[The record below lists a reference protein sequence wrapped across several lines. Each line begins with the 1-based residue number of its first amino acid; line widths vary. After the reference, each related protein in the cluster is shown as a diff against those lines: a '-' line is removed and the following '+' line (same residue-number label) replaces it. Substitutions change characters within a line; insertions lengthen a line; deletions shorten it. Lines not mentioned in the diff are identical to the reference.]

1 MFRMR
6 LMTAGAAAALLMA
19 PAAMAQDQT
28 ATPPNVGEVPET
40 EVTASPPQPNPG
52 EESAAP
58 ATDDAWEPETP
69 GEDAVAYEQAG
80 EEGWSEPDAPADT
93 VEPAPVAEP
102 EEEALP
108 VEPAPMAEPEPEPM
122 AQPTPDPMTP
132 DDAMTPPDGMELP
145 ADTTIPPPPIDPAPD
160 AAEDDLL
167 DPTPPG
173 A

>member
-40 EVTASPPQPNPG
+40 EVTASQPVPNPG
-52 EESAAP
+52 EDSAAP
-58 ATDDAWEPETP
+58 ATGDSWEPETP
-69 GEDAVAYEQAG
+69 GEDAVAYEQAD
-80 EEGWSEPDAPADT
+80 EEGWSEPEAPADA
-93 VEPAPVAEP
+93 VEP
-102 EEEALP
+102 EEALP
-108 VEPAPMAEPEPEPM
+108 AEPEPVADPAPMAEPEPM

-132 DDAMTPPDGMELP
+132 DDAMTPPDGMEPP

-160 AAEDDLL
+160 AAEDDLM